1 MTNDKWKYAK
11 VPIELVVPASMNA
24 NKMTEEEQSRLTKNI
39 KMSGLSSVITCYKR
53 TADGKYEI
61 ISGHH
66 RVKACL
72 KLGYKEI
79 GILYADESDLS
90 KDEIIAIQTSHNS
103 LHGTDD
109 QSILKKLFDQIQTI
123 EFKEFAY
130 VNIDEIGT
138 IDTNSAA
145 FSPEVEEYTVSL
157 VLYRN
162 DMERLKDLLGIVE
175 ELTPKSDMVVLADGE
190 PAEGM
195 LLELLK
201 KIKTVYDIRSSSTA
215 FVKILELAE
224 IALGKDKAE

>member
-1 MTNDKWKYAK
+1 MTSDKWKYAK
-11 VPIELVVPASMNA
+11 VPIEQVVPAPMNA
-24 NKMTEEEQSRLTKNI
+24 NKMTEEEQTRLTKNI

-53 TADGKYEI
+53 AVDGMYEI

-66 RVKACL
+66 RVKSCL

-79 GILYADESDLS
+79 GILYADESDLT

-109 QSILKKLFDQIQTI
+109 QSILKKLFDQINSI

-130 VNIDEIGT
+130 INIDEIGT

-157 VLYRN
+157 VLYKN
-162 DMERLKDLLGIVE
+162 DMQRLKDLMGIID
-175 ELTPKSDMVVLADGE
+175 ELTPKSDMVVLADGD
-190 PAEGM
+190 PSEGM

-201 KIKTVYDIRSSSTA
+201 KIKTIYDIRSSSTA
-215 FVKILELAE
+215 FAKILELAE
-224 IALGKDKAE
+224 AALGNDKKE